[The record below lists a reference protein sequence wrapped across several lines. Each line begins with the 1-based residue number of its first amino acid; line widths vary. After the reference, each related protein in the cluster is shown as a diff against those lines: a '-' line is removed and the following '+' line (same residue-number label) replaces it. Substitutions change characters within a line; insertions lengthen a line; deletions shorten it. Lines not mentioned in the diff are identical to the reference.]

1 MAKYNSYHSQVKI
14 CYSLGLEEQLLPKTF
29 TKDIPRSTY
38 FQWRQTP
45 SDKYLGSEFAHKID
59 GDLENIK
66 LILDEKLRLLTSAY
80 FSLCR
85 LYIVLI
91 NFIGRNKMKMF
102 IKQNRDLVV
111 HLMERLPDFVDK
123 SIFYKFFFLNAI
135 SYGQMK
141 AFYQAGCKNSPIGIC
156 FQRKPNQV
164 SYKELLEL
172 KKMLLRKKYLSWSS
186 SAVWA
191 KAVRLG
197 KVSMSRTTW
206 YHYAR
211 MLKLNVT
218 RKNYKAKRKEV
229 SVRATRPNEI
239 WHMDVSQYITADNV
253 KFYIYTVVDN
263 FSRKILAYDYSKKL
277 SAAIRVKSLRRATEE
292 QFEMSLS
299 GSNKVKEISEK
310 YPSLNLIVDGG
321 SENNNKTVHD
331 FIKDCQVNIDKKIAL
346 KDVTFS
352 NNMVENPFKT
362 MKSKYFRSKEIFERT
377 FAQELHHFVQDFNSE
392 RPHYAHELYT
402 PDEVHLN
409 PEIKGTRPYLAE
421 ARQKRLETNRITAV
435 RLLKQSRKCYL
446 QAMAD
451 C

>member
-1 MAKYNSYHSQVKI
+1 MSKYNTYHSQVKI
-14 CYSLGLEEQLLPKTF
+14 CYSLGLEKQLLPKTF
-29 TKDIPRSTY
+29 TKGIPRSTY

-80 FSLCR
+80 FSFCR
-85 LYIVLI
+85 LYIVLV
-91 NFIGRNKMKMF
+91 NFIGRKKMKMF

-111 HLMERLPDFVDK
+111 NLMERLPEFVDK

-156 FQRKPNQV
+156 FQRKPNQI
-164 SYKELLEL
+164 SYKELVEL
-172 KKMLLRKKYLSWSS
+172 KRMLLKKRYRSWSS

-211 MLKLNVT
+211 MLKLNIT
-218 RKNYKAKRKEV
+218 RKTYKAKRKEV

-277 SAAIRVKSLRRATEE
+277 SATIRVKSLRRAVEE
-292 QFEMSLS
+292 QFGVSL
-299 GSNKVKEISEK
+299 NEDKEDTKINETNEK
-310 YPSLNLIVDGG
+310 TPLLNLIVDGG
-321 SENNNKTVHD
+321 SENNNKTVHN
-331 FIKDCQVNIDKKIAL
+331 FIKDCHIDIDKKIAL
-346 KDVTFS
+346 KDVTYS

-362 MKSKYFRSKEIFERT
+362 MKSKYFRSKEIFENT
-377 FAQELHHFVQDFNSE
+377 FPQELYHFYMDFNSE

-409 PEIKGTRPYLAE
+409 PEIKGTRPDLSE
-421 ARQKRLETNRITAV
+421 ARQKRLEANRNYCCKAFKEV
-435 RLLKQSRKCYL
+435 
-446 QAMAD
+446 A
-451 C
+451 